1 SNKRPSCAVV
11 STALPLDGIGNRNIK
26 GHAKSRRWDLYGVEA
41 YRVAKNSKA
50 RRASDDRSESYDR
63 KPEPCD
69 RGLRFE
75 TCSNQRATPQRRRLK
90 NMQPMKYKN
99 ILAAITTVLVLAAC
113 GQKVEVPP
121 AHVGK
126 IMTKDGYQDNLIP
139 TSKFRLGKCWAYC
152 DRLVLLDVSDKAYQE
167 AMTIFI
173 PEDKLNLD
181 VTIRATLSINPKKTA
196 ELFNAIAPT
205 EVSGDI
211 STIANEQVYRT
222 YASQII
228 QAQVR
233 EYLSKLSISEIASSN
248 EKINS
253 DLRIQLGNAIEALTP
268 FSVRFVGITNLK
280 YPKIITDAQESAA
293 ERREAIQKEE
303 AQLAISKA
311 QLERELQEARLQR
324 AIDKEKAET
333 EAMSQA
339 VLAQS
344 VDSRVLQLRKL
355 ENERAWIEKWNG
367 QLPTTTLSDAVP
379 MVSIGK

>member
-1 SNKRPSCAVV
+1 MKQL
-11 STALPLDGIGNRNIK
+11 T
-26 GHAKSRRWDLYGVEA
+26 
-41 YRVAKNSKA
+41 
-50 RRASDDRSESYDR
+50 
-63 KPEPCD
+63 
-69 RGLRFE
+69 
-75 TCSNQRATPQRRRLK
+75 
-90 NMQPMKYKN
+90 KYKN
-99 ILAAITTVLVLAAC
+99 ILAATAVALLLTAC

-126 IMTKDGYQDNLIP
+126 IMTKDGYQETLIP

-152 DRLVLLDVSDKAYQE
+152 DRLVLLDVSDQAYQE
-167 AMTIFI
+167 ALSIFI

-205 EVSGDI
+205 EVSDFV

-228 QAQVR
+228 QAEVR

-248 EKINS
+248 EKINA
-253 DLRIQLGNAIEALTP
+253 DLRAQLGKAIEALTP

-333 EAMSQA
+333 EAMSQS

-344 VDSRVLQLRKL
+344 VDARVLQLRKL
-355 ENERAWIEKWNG
+355 ENDRAWIEKWNG
-367 QLPTTTLSDAVP
+367 QLPTTTLGDAVP
-379 MVSIGK
+379 MVSVGK

>member
-1 SNKRPSCAVV
+1 
-11 STALPLDGIGNRNIK
+11 
-26 GHAKSRRWDLYGVEA
+26 
-41 YRVAKNSKA
+41 
-50 RRASDDRSESYDR
+50 
-63 KPEPCD
+63 
-69 RGLRFE
+69 
-75 TCSNQRATPQRRRLK
+75 
-90 NMQPMKYKN
+90 MKITKHKN
-99 ILAAITTVLVLAAC
+99 ILAAAAAALVLTAC

-121 AHVGK
+121 AHLGK
-126 IMTKDGYQDNLIP
+126 IMTKDGYQEALIP
-139 TSKFRLGKCWAYC
+139 TSKFRLGMCWAYC
-152 DRLVLLDVSDKAYQE
+152 DRLVLLDVSDKAYEE

-181 VTIRATLSINPKKTA
+181 VSIRATLSINSKKTA
-196 ELFNAIAPT
+196 ELFNAVAPT
-205 EVSGDI
+205 EVSGDV

-228 QAQVR
+228 QSEVR
-233 EYLSKLSISEIASSN
+233 EYLSKLSIGEIASSN
-248 EKINS
+248 EKINA
-253 DLRIQLGNAIEALTP
+253 DLRVQLGKAIETLTP

-280 YPKIITDAQESAA
+280 YPKIITEAQESAA

-333 EAMSQA
+333 EAMSQS

-344 VDSRVLQLRKL
+344 VDARVLQLRKL

-367 QLPTTTLSDAVP
+367 QLPTTTLGDSVP
-379 MVSIGK
+379 MVNISK

>member
-1 SNKRPSCAVV
+1 MKI
-11 STALPLDGIGNRNIK
+11 T
-26 GHAKSRRWDLYGVEA
+26 
-41 YRVAKNSKA
+41 
-50 RRASDDRSESYDR
+50 
-63 KPEPCD
+63 
-69 RGLRFE
+69 
-75 TCSNQRATPQRRRLK
+75 
-90 NMQPMKYKN
+90 KYKN
-99 ILAAITTVLVLAAC
+99 GLAAVAAVLALTAC

-126 IMTKDGYQDNLIP
+126 IMTKDGYQEALIP
-139 TSKFRLGKCWAYC
+139 TSKFRLSQCWAYC
-152 DRLVLLDVSDKAYQE
+152 DRLVLLDVSDKAYEE

-181 VTIRATLSINPKKTA
+181 VSIRATLSINPKKTA
-196 ELFNAIAPT
+196 ELFNAVAPT
-205 EVSGDI
+205 QVSGDI

-228 QAQVR
+228 QSEVR
-233 EYLSKLSISEIASSN
+233 EYLSKRSIGEIASSN
-248 EKINS
+248 EKINA
-253 DLRIQLGNAIEALTP
+253 DLRLQLGKAIETLTP

-280 YPKIITDAQESAA
+280 YPKIITEAQESAA

-333 EAMSQA
+333 EAMSQS

-344 VDSRVLQLRKL
+344 VDARVLQLRKL

-367 QLPTTTLSDAVP
+367 QLPTTTLGDSVP
-379 MVSIGK
+379 MVNISK

>member
-1 SNKRPSCAVV
+1 MKQL
-11 STALPLDGIGNRNIK
+11 T
-26 GHAKSRRWDLYGVEA
+26 
-41 YRVAKNSKA
+41 
-50 RRASDDRSESYDR
+50 
-63 KPEPCD
+63 
-69 RGLRFE
+69 
-75 TCSNQRATPQRRRLK
+75 
-90 NMQPMKYKN
+90 KYKN
-99 ILAAITTVLVLAAC
+99 ILAATAVALLLTAC

-126 IMTKDGYQDNLIP
+126 IMTKDGYQETLIP

-152 DRLVLLDVSDKAYQE
+152 DRLVLLDVSDQAYQE
-167 AMTIFI
+167 ALSIFI

-205 EVSGDI
+205 EVSDYV

-228 QAQVR
+228 QAEVR

-248 EKINS
+248 EKINA
-253 DLRIQLGNAIEALTP
+253 DLRVQLGKAIEALTP

-333 EAMSQA
+333 EAMSQS

-344 VDSRVLQLRKL
+344 VDARVLQLRKL
-355 ENERAWIEKWNG
+355 ENDRAWIEKWNG
-367 QLPTTTLSDAVP
+367 QLPTTTLGDAVP
-379 MVSIGK
+379 MVSVGK

>member
-1 SNKRPSCAVV
+1 MKFGK
-11 STALPLDGIGNRNIK
+11 TI
-26 GHAKSRRWDLYGVEA
+26 W
-41 YRVAKNSKA
+41 
-50 RRASDDRSESYDR
+50 RA
-63 KPEPCD
+63 
-69 RGLRFE
+69 
-75 TCSNQRATPQRRRLK
+75 
-90 NMQPMKYKN
+90 
-99 ILAAITTVLVLAAC
+99 LAAVALVAGLTAC
-113 GQKVEVPP
+113 GEKVEVPP

-139 TSKFRLGKCWAYC
+139 TSKFRLEKCWAYC

-167 AMTIFI
+167 SMSIFI

-181 VTIRATLSINPKKTA
+181 VTIRATLSINPSKTT
-196 ELFNAIAPT
+196 ELFTAISPK
-205 EVSGDI
+205 EESDQV
-211 STIANEQVYRT
+211 STIANETVYRT

-228 QAQVR
+228 QTEVR
-233 EYLSKLSISEIASSN
+233 EYLSKYSIAEIASSN
-248 EKINS
+248 EKMNA
-253 DLRIQLGNAIEALTP
+253 DLRTQLSKIIEARTP
-268 FSVRFVGITNLK
+268 FSVRYVGITNLK

-311 QLERELQEARLQR
+311 QLERQLQEAKLQR

-333 EAMSQA
+333 EALSQT

-367 QLPTTTLSDAVP
+367 QLPTTALGDAVP
-379 MVSIGK
+379 MVNLSK